1 MVLLP
6 RDHGA
11 NTPSVSSSS
20 DHAKVSNLEGDDV
33 LHFVGGQ
40 VQLDAVIHLG
50 VGVRITDGATITGVQ
65 VRNTLGS
72 SGNGPHPAQLVGS
85 LRGSDP
91 VNGEA
96 SLDVVGDPE
105 VLSSLVD
112 LDNVHEAGG
121 ELGVS
126 PGLAVNL
133 DQTLLHDS
141 LPLLHG
147 DSVLQTVPEEESNR
161 EALTLLVGA
170 GARLHSEHTA
180 KFAPH

>member
-20 DHAKVSNLEGDDV
+20 DHAKVSNLESDDV

-40 VQLDAVIHLG
+40 VQLDAVVHLG

-65 VRNTLGS
+65 VRNTFGS
-72 SGNGPHPAQLVGS
+72 SGNGPHPAELVGS

-91 VNGEA
+91 VDGEA
-96 SLDVVGDPE
+96 SLDVVDDPE
-105 VLSSLVD
+105 VLSSLID
-112 LDNVHEAGG
+112 LDDVHEAGG
-121 ELGVS
+121 ELGVG
-126 PGLAVNL
+126 PGLAINL